1 VALLVG
7 ATVLVTVAV
16 LVMEGSDAL
25 GVGAELKLGVREGGI
40 KIVEVGVGVIV
51 FVGTVVVGQV
61 VG

>member
-40 KIVEVGVGVIV
+40 KIV
-51 FVGTVVVGQV
+51 
-61 VG
+61 